1 MKTVFVISFIAFTFF
16 SCSNSEE
23 NFFATGT
30 FEAKEIIVSTG
41 VAGKIMLLDVEEGNM
56 LEANK
61 VVGFI
66 DTTQLYLKKLQL
78 RAQINA
84 VLSKQPDINSQL
96 AALQEQIKTAN
107 TEKIRIENLLL
118 AGIATQKQSDDIN
131 AQIKV
136 LQKQL
141 DAQQKA
147 LEITSSSIYNEV
159 NPLTFQIAQID
170 DQLINSRIIN
180 PVEGT
185 VLSKYAEQG
194 EFTAPGKAIYKLAD
208 VRSMTLR
215 AYISGTQLSSIK
227 LGQTVKI
234 NVDGEDGNMHTID
247 GTVYWISDKAEF
259 TPKTIQTK
267 EERANLVYAIKIRV
281 ENDGSLKIG
290 MYGEVNLQ

>member
-1 MKTVFVISFIAFTFF
+1 M
-16 SCSNSEE
+16 
-23 NFFATGT
+23 
-30 FEAKEIIVSTG
+30 
-41 VAGKIMLLDVEEGNM
+41 
-56 LEANK
+56 
-61 VVGFI
+61 
-66 DTTQLYLKKLQL
+66 
-78 RAQINA
+78 
-84 VLSKQPDINSQL
+84 

-107 TEKIRIENLLL
+107 TEKVRIENLLL

-147 LEITSSSIYNEV
+147 LEITSGSIYNEV
-159 NPLTFQIAQID
+159 NPLTYQIAQID

-234 NVDGEDGNMHTID
+234 NVDGGDENMHTID
-247 GTVYWISDKAEF
+247 GTVYWISDK
-259 TPKTIQTK
+259 
-267 EERANLVYAIKIRV
+267 RNLP
-281 ENDGSLKIG
+281 
-290 MYGEVNLQ
+290 